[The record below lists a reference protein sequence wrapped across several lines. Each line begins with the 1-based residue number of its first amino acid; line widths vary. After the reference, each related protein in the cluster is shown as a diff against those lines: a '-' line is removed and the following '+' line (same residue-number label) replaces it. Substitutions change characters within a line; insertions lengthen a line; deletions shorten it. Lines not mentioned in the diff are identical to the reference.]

1 MVYKEIINKKYDN
14 KTGVF
19 MDNESLGGRIGK
31 LRKDKRLTQAELA
44 QQINVGQKLISDY
57 ELNKLRP
64 NYEIIIKL
72 ALALEITTDELLGL
86 KNIKNNGKNKPSKK
100 IIRRME
106 KIGTLPVSQQK
117 FILRTLDSHLK
128 ALEK

>member
-1 MVYKEIINKKYDN
+1 MVYKEIMNKKHDN
-14 KTGVF
+14 KTGAF
-19 MDNESLGGRIGK
+19 MDNESLGERIGK
-31 LRKDKRLTQAELA
+31 LRKNKRLTQAELA

-86 KNIKNNGKNKPSKK
+86 KNIKTNGKNKPSKK

>member
-1 MVYKEIINKKYDN
+1 MVYKEIMNKKYDN
-14 KTGVF
+14 KTGAF
-19 MDNESLGGRIGK
+19 MDNESLGERIGK

-86 KNIKNNGKNKPSKK
+86 KNIKTNGKNKPSKK

>member
-1 MVYKEIINKKYDN
+1 MVYKEIMNKKYDN
-14 KTGVF
+14 KTGAF
-19 MDNESLGGRIGK
+19 MDNESLGERIGK
-31 LRKDKRLTQAELA
+31 LRKDKKLTQAELA
-44 QQINVGQKLISDY
+44 QQVNVGQKLISDY

-86 KNIKNNGKNKPSKK
+86 KNIKTNGKNKPSKK

>member
-1 MVYKEIINKKYDN
+1 MVYKEIMNKKYDN
-14 KTGVF
+14 KTGAF
-19 MDNESLGGRIGK
+19 MDNESLGERIGK
-31 LRKDKRLTQAELA
+31 LRKEKRLTQAELA
-44 QQINVGQKLISDY
+44 QQIHVGQKLISDY

-86 KNIKNNGKNKPSKK
+86 KNIKTNGKNKPSKK

>member
-1 MVYKEIINKKYDN
+1 MNKKYDN
-14 KTGVF
+14 KTGAF
-19 MDNESLGGRIGK
+19 MDNESLGERIGK

>member
-31 LRKDKRLTQAELA
+31 LREDKRLTQAELA

>member
-1 MVYKEIINKKYDN
+1 MENP
-14 KTGVF
+14 
-19 MDNESLGGRIGK
+19 
-31 LRKDKRLTQAELA
+31 RLTQAELA

-86 KNIKNNGKNKPSKK
+86 KNIKTNGKNKPSKK
-100 IIRRME
+100 IVRRME

>member
-1 MVYKEIINKKYDN
+1 MNKKYDN
-14 KTGVF
+14 KTGAF
-19 MDNESLGGRIGK
+19 MDNESLGERIGK
-31 LRKDKRLTQAELA
+31 LRKDKKLTQAELA
-44 QQINVGQKLISDY
+44 QQVNVGQKLISDY

-86 KNIKNNGKNKPSKK
+86 KNIKTNGKNKPSKK

>member
-1 MVYKEIINKKYDN
+1 MVYKEIMNKKYDN

-86 KNIKNNGKNKPSKK
+86 KNIKTNGKNKPSKK